1 MNVVKVLQVVGYKD
15 SGKTTLI
22 EYWIRELVAQ
32 HFRVAVIKH
41 HGHGGPLDMP
51 SSETDS
57 MKFLESGAVSSI
69 VVGGGVVQ
77 MHMRKEDEYV
87 GLLNMA
93 MLSDPNL
100 ILIEGFKQ
108 ATESKVVIVRTKEE
122 WASLHTLT
130 NIILVLVYEG
140 VEMDEDYDVINISD
154 DIKIKDWM
162 MHFMNGVKDTRD
174 FS

>member
-1 MNVVKVLQVVGYKD
+1 MNAVKVLQVVGYKD

-32 HFRVAVIKH
+32 HFRVSVIKH
-41 HGHGGPLDMP
+41 HGHGGALDMP

-57 MKFLESGAVSSI
+57 MKFLNGGAASSI

-77 MHMRKEDEYV
+77 MHMRNEFEYI

-93 MLSDPNL
+93 KLSDPNL

-108 ATESKVVIVRTKEE
+108 ASEPKVVIVRTKEE

-140 VEMDEDYDVINISD
+140 VRIDEDYDVFYISD
-154 DIKIKDWM
+154 EIKIKGWM
-162 MHFMNGVKDTRD
+162 MHFMHA
-174 FS
+174 